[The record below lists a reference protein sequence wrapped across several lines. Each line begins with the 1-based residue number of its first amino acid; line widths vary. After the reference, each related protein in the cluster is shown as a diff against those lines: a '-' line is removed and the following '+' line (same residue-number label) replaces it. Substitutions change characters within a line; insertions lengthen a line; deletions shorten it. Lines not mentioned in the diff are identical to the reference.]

1 MKKWRIGLAV
11 LAGYCIPFVYLA
23 LLEDFKTGT
32 LLGYLL
38 LLVGFT
44 VLAFTGQRWGHLLF
58 VVAGNIVSYF
68 ISIYFA
74 GQMDTFDWDGYFK
87 PLTAEQLILLVSL
100 LMLIPQWIAIV
111 VAMSLEAKKR
121 VKEQM
126 TE

>member
-1 MKKWRIGLAV
+1 MKKWWIGLAV

-58 VVAGNIVSYF
+58 VMAGNVLSYF
-68 ISIYFA
+68 ISVYFA
-74 GQMDTFDWDGYFK
+74 GQTDAYGFDGYFK

-100 LMLIPQWIAIV
+100 LMLIPQLIAIV

-121 VKEQM
+121 MKEQIK
-126 TE
+126 E

>member
-1 MKKWRIGLAV
+1 MKKWWIGLAV

-44 VLAFTGQRWGHLLF
+44 VLAFIGQRWGHLLF
-58 VVAGNIVSYF
+58 VIAGNIVSYF

-74 GQMDTFDWDGYFK
+74 SQMNTFGWGGYFK
-87 PLTAEQLILLVSL
+87 PLTAEQLILLISL
-100 LMLIPQWIAIV
+100 LMLIPQLIAIV

-121 VKEQM
+121 MKEQI

>member
-1 MKKWRIGLAV
+1 MKKGWIGLIV
-11 LAGYCIPFVYLA
+11 LMGYAIPFVYFA

-32 LLGYLL
+32 LLGYVVLL
-38 LLVGFT
+38 AMFPL
-44 VLAFTGQRWGHLLF
+44 LAFIGQRFSHLLF

-74 GQMDTFDWDGYFK
+74 GQMDTFGWDGYFK